1 MGRSTLLRFVGVG
14 VFSLVFHVGARAQD
28 TLTMDSGPGSW
39 LIGSD
44 EVRAITEI
52 VGLNSEQNAA
62 ARELLRGAKAELQ
75 VQDRRVQRA
84 MMPLYATMWIQGD
97 AGAKARAQMRT
108 HQIAF
113 AESCE
118 KVERQFFADVMS
130 LLEADQLAKWPTFE
144 RARRRT
150 LLAWTGV
157 SAQSDLSMLVRGME
171 LSPEEKSTL
180 APMLERY
187 EAELDA
193 LILERRGVMR
203 QNHVWMAHQ
212 LEQDDPKKFEE
223 VQKQLNEID
232 GRISSMQRTHAQ
244 ILGGRLGGERG
255 QILMATVNAGPQY
268 FSTLD
273 QQHQF
278 REILRLRG
286 VTDDQRAKIRK
297 LLTAGE
303 AEFRRQAS
311 DFFAL
316 TEKQQKGETV
326 NDEEFQA
333 KYQAAQLQ
341 FAGVC
346 EKYWKLALEQLT
358 ESQRRGYT
366 DGTDP
371 ATEGEDDREMRGHR
385 WWK

>member
-1 MGRSTLLRFVGVG
+1 MVGLALTG
-14 VFSLVFHVGARAQD
+14 GARGQD
-28 TLTMDSGPGSW
+28 TLTLDYGPGSW

-52 VGLNSEQNAA
+52 VGLTSEQNAA

-75 VQDRRVQRA
+75 IQDRRVQRA
-84 MMPLYATMWIQGD
+84 MMPLYSTMWIQGD
-97 AGAKARAQMRT
+97 AGAKARKQMET
-108 HQIAF
+108 HQLAF

-118 KVERQFFADVMS
+118 KVEKQFFADVMS

-150 LLAWTGV
+150 LLAWTGA
-157 SAQSDLSMLVRGME
+157 SSQSDLSMLVRGME
-171 LSPEEKSTL
+171 LTPEEKSTL

-187 EAELDA
+187 ETELDA

-203 QNHVWMAHQ
+203 QNRVWMSHRM
-212 LEQDDPKKFEE
+212 EQDDPKKFEA
-223 VQKQLNEID
+223 VQTQLNEID
-232 GRISSMQRTHAQ
+232 GRIGSLQRTHAQ

-255 QILMATVNAGPQY
+255 QILMATASTAPQY

-278 REILRLRG
+278 RELLRLRG
-286 VTDDQRAKIRK
+286 VTDEQRTKIRK

-303 AEFRRQAS
+303 AEFRRQTS
-311 DFFAL
+311 DFFTL
-316 TEKQQKGETV
+316 TEKQQKGEPV

-341 FAGVC
+341 FASVC
-346 EKYWKLALEQLT
+346 DKYWKLAFEQLT
-358 ESQRRGYT
+358 DAQRRGYT

>member
-1 MGRSTLLRFVGVG
+1 
-14 VFSLVFHVGARAQD
+14 
-28 TLTMDSGPGSW
+28 MDSGPGSW